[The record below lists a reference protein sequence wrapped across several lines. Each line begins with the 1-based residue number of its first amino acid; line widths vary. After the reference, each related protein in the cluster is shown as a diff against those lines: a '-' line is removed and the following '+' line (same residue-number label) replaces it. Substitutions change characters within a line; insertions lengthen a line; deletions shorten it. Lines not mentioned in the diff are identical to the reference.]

1 MDIYI
6 FITLKILL
14 FFDKECRRLLKDIAY
29 YDVLRSDRSISCHG
43 LEART
48 PFLISNL
55 LIYIYQYLLTERCH
69 SKSGFCEKFYLG
81 LPCDN
86 GLLPDKVLWRTKE
99 AFSDG
104 VSKVEDSWSDMVK
117 YYVKHNVFSG
127 DDYPDKDEDIIA
139 MLVEQQNITHNV
151 PTTLEQLYYRLIFEK
166 YYGNVDPKVIPYF
179 WMPRYVKADDASARS
194 LNIYKIRNNKNIKKD

>member
-1 MDIYI
+1 MA
-6 FITLKILL
+6 L
-14 FFDKECRRLLKDIAY
+14 
-29 YDVLRSDRSISCHG
+29 
-43 LEART
+43 
-48 PFLISNL
+48 
-55 LIYIYQYLLTERCH
+55 
-69 SKSGFCEKFYLG
+69 
-81 LPCDN
+81 
-86 GLLPDKVLWRTKE
+86 
-99 AFSDG
+99 
-104 VSKVEDSWSDMVK
+104 EDSLSDMVK

-194 LNIYKIRNNKNIKKD
+194 LNKKLEIIKILKRINYSSVCVPTLLSPSSSSSLLDNIFVLLVLLFFFPFYSKLFLPSFKSC